1 MNEYQPSSHPAAA
14 FGAFAVALTA
24 MTIGL
29 AVVLPAKMDAGKQA
43 VRTAAA
49 PQPAAAPVADLDP
62 APIRIEVVARRDSS
76 WMPVHT
82 QLTAPK
88 SKAHGSGRLGGR
100 AVAAPEPLSHA
111 DARLQ
116 PALCPYLSKGTVA
129 ATS

>member
-1 MNEYQPSSHPAAA
+1 MNEYKPSSRPAA
-14 FGAFAVALTA
+14 FGALAVALTA
-24 MTIGL
+24 MSIGL
-29 AVVLPAKMDAGKQA
+29 GVFRPAKIDPDKKE
-43 VRTAAA
+43 VRPAAP
-49 PQPAAAPVADLDP
+49 PQPAAAPVADLDSD
-62 APIRIEVVARRDSS
+62 PIRIEVVARRDSS

-116 PALCPYLSKGTVA
+116 PVLCPYLSKGTVA